1 MSPERSPERASE
13 LIRGPKWRTRTTPSR
28 RHRAAMLTFAI
39 VVGVG
44 TALLAGS
51 IWALSLAGAPP
62 WLVSLPWWLPTIGA
76 VVWTLGRPAPAEV
89 TDDDDDSWFGH
100 SLRWVLVGELAPRPA
115 IARVVAAIVF
125 GAPVAWA
132 LLVIGLLTLLGI
144 V

>member
-1 MSPERSPERASE
+1 
-13 LIRGPKWRTRTTPSR
+13 L
-28 RHRAAMLTFAI
+28 
-39 VVGVG
+39 
-44 TALLAGS
+44 
-51 IWALSLAGAPP
+51 LSLAGAPP